1 MITHREYL
9 KAQKIVD
16 TYRLQL
22 KQSEVTVNDLFANQR
37 VRRNYPESWDYW
49 ISEIQGEDVLLRT
62 TEKEDDPE
70 YDDFL
75 VNIAEIRLIPCSY
88 PANL

>member
-1 MITHREYL
+1 MITHRKYL
-9 KAQKIVD
+9 KALEIVNL
-16 TYRLQL
+16 YQQQILQA
-22 KQSEVTVNDLFANQR
+22 VVNINDLSPNQK
-37 VRRNYPESWDYW
+37 VKRNYPESYDYW

-75 VNIAEIRLIPCSY
+75 VNIGEIRLT
-88 PANL
+88 